1 MEYCDVDLF
10 VESLK
15 FKLIEGAIMTYETID
30 SAQAA
35 WILSREP
42 LK

>member
-1 MEYCDVDLF
+1 MEYWNTVMWICL
-10 VESLK
+10 ESL
-15 FKLIEGAIMTYETID
+15 KLIEGAIMTNETID

-35 WILSREP
+35 WISSREP

>member
-1 MEYCDVDLF
+1 MEYCDLDLF

-15 FKLIEGAIMTYETID
+15 FKAIMTYETID

-35 WILSREP
+35 WILSREL

>member
-1 MEYCDVDLF
+1 MEYCDLDLF

-15 FKLIEGAIMTYETID
+15 FKAIMTYETID

-35 WILSREP
+35 WIWSWDRL
-42 LK
+42 